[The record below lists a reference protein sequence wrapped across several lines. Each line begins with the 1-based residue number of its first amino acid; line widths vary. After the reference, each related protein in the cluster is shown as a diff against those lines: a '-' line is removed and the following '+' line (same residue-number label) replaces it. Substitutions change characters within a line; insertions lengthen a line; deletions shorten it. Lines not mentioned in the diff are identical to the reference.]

1 MGPLKQLA
9 LLAIFATA
17 VYAEEPSDKAK
28 KAIGIFNIVKFN
40 NDVCNTGNQMNG
52 TCYTAEE
59 CTDRNG
65 VASGSCADGYGVCC
79 VITLTCGATTSE
91 NCTYMSQ
98 EPSGTPATDSDESQ
112 SCTYTICPVTESVR
126 RIRLEMA
133 TFEIEGP
140 HAVALDGA
148 AGATTAADA
157 SDNTADAGNAIGQCR
172 GDQFVAASG
181 LGSSP
186 IICGTNPGQHMVLDT
201 DGSMCVKAM
210 FTFGV
215 GGNQQRSYRIHIV
228 QFGEFNDMGGPAG
241 CLQYYTG
248 EMGTV
253 SSFNWNGIRTSTH
266 LVNQNYDVCI
276 RQRADACQICWA
288 PISPA
293 GAGMSGA
300 FVGAIQGTFGVSNG
314 GTGAAATPMSGADI
328 ACVAAA
334 GADSA
339 DFVTI
344 LGGNANVAAGGANL
358 INAAIAAGEGGVD
371 RFCGRYFNVMP
382 GAATGAAVDG
392 SVCSRVTPFKL
403 GVHFDD
409 HEAVGAAAMVGAVG
423 QANVNEASAG
433 AAVNDS
439 PLGVI
444 GFQLG
449 FAQLGCA

>member
-17 VYAEEPSDKAK
+17 VYAEESRDKAQ

-40 NDVCNTGNQMNG
+40 NDVCDTGNQMNG

-59 CTDRNG
+59 CTNRNG

-98 EPSGTPATDSDESQ
+98 EPQTDPAKDSDDSQ

-126 RIRLEMA
+126 RIRLELA
-133 TFEIEGP
+133 TFDIEGP
-140 HAVALDGA
+140 FTSALDGS
-148 AGATTAADA
+148 AGATAGTVA
-157 SDNTADAGNAIGQCR
+157 TTGAGNAIGQCR
-172 GDQFVAASG
+172 GDQFVASTG

-186 IICGTNPGQHMVLDT
+186 IICGTNNGQHMVLDT

-215 GGNQQRSYRIHIV
+215 GGNQQRSYRIHIL
-228 QFGEFNDMGGPAG
+228 QFDANNDMGGPAG

-253 SSFNWNGIRTSTH
+253 SSFNWNGIATSTH
-266 LVNQNYDVCI
+266 LANQNYDVCI

-288 PISPA
+288 PITTGRFAAVVGPPA
-293 GAGMSGA
+293 LPVA
-300 FVGAIQGTFGVSNG
+300 QGSFGVSNG
-314 GTGAAATPMSGADI
+314 ATAAQATPMSGVDVTCDAI
-328 ACVAAA
+328 AMV
-334 GADSA
+334 DSA
-339 DFVTI
+339 DYVTI
-344 LGGNANVAAGGANL
+344 LGGNNDVANGGANL
-358 INAAIAAGEGGVD
+358 VNAVIAAGEGGAD
-371 RFCGRYFNVMP
+371 RFCGRYFNAAG
-382 GAATGAAVDG
+382 GAAADG

-409 HEAVGAAAMVGAVG
+409 HEAVGTGLVADAILAKA
-423 QANVNEASAG
+423 QTNEGSAG
-433 AAVNDS
+433 AAGPPRP
-439 PLGVI
+439 PLGI
-444 GFQLG
+444 MGFQLG